1 MRNIC
6 IAAIAAGLI
15 LSPAAWAD
23 PLAPGKPAGV
33 HKAQDWDD
41 SGTILI
47 IIGVG
52 AAAAAIALAASSSN
66 SSGPAAITTSPAVS
80 TGTAA

>member
-6 IAAIAAGLI
+6 IAAAAAGLV

-33 HKAQDWDD
+33 HKAQDWDN
-41 SGTILI
+41 GTVMI

-66 SSGPAAITTSPAVS
+66 SGGPTSVATSPVSTSTTS
-80 TGTAA
+80 